1 MLTSTTIG
9 AKLTAARKRLS
20 LSQSELAERVSISA
34 QAVGKWER
42 GESLPDITM
51 LNRLAE
57 LLGVDLN
64 YFSDTFPSSISMQEN
79 DLVAEKSASIVQED
93 STNHLPT
100 WDMSQGNWSDA
111 DFSGLKN
118 LQDKFS
124 NSNMKNC
131 LFVGSDLSHLQLKN
145 NNIEGCDFSNSIIS
159 NSSIESSNIGKNRFT
174 NCIFQQSLFA
184 KNNIEG
190 CDFSGVDFTQ
200 ATFKL
205 LNFLKNT
212 LIDAQWNRTTF
223 MGVQFDGVL
232 FSGKLE
238 ACIFENC
245 RFYDVTFTDAYLTN
259 TFFKNN
265 KNLKRIKFINCQ
277 VDRITYEFLKLGKA
291 DLSGISIIPE
301 YTS

>member
-1 MLTSTTIG
+1 MLTSTSIG
-9 AKLTAARKRLS
+9 AKLTSARKRLS

-64 YFSDTFPSSISMQEN
+64 YFSDTFPSSNSIQDSDLIGEKNSSIDQEVPTIN
-79 DLVAEKSASIVQED
+79 
-93 STNHLPT
+93 LPS
-100 WDMSQGNWSDA
+100 WDMSQGNWTDA

-145 NNIEGCDFSNSIIS
+145 NNIEGCDFSNSTIGNS
-159 NSSIESSNIGKNRFT
+159 NIENSNIGKNRFT
-174 NCIFQQSLFA
+174 NCIFQQSLFT

-190 CDFSGVDFTQ
+190 CDFSGVDFTHT
-200 ATFKL
+200 TFKL
-205 LNFLKNT
+205 LNFMKNT

-223 MGVQFDGVL
+223 MSVQFDEVI

-245 RFYDVTFTDAYLTN
+245 RFYNVTFTDAYLTN

-265 KNLKRIKFINCQ
+265 KNLKRIKFINCH

-291 DLSGISIIPE
+291 NLSGISILPE
-301 YTS
+301 FTS